1 MKSGEAQPAEPIEA
15 VINAARDT
23 RRKAAFLLRKPYVE
37 QAEVYT
43 LAKAFFKAYLRKE
56 YEFTAQELQ
65 REVHKV
71 YLSTVVRE
79 RVEAIIEKLGLLEY
93 TDMRY
98 SQTEVKL
105 LLQELDALVKMLVT
119 EHRRQLPPLTRFA
132 NWLFRKRQRPPETVI
147 SEYPSVEPNDPVTLE
162 MNTLLEEIYAL
173 LERNKAQKAAKV
185 YRRLLA
191 KYHSLG
197 STGQQQFYHKVNEA
211 FDAIMKQVK

>member
-1 MKSGEAQPAEPIEA
+1 MKRGEAQRADPNEA

-37 QAEVYT
+37 QGEVYT

-71 YLSTVVRE
+71 YLSTLVRE
-79 RVEAIIEKLGLLEY
+79 RVEAIIEKLSLLEY

-105 LLQELDALVKMLVT
+105 LLQELDSLVKMLVT
-119 EHRRQLPPLTRFA
+119 EHRRQVPRLTRFA
-132 NWLFRKRQRPPETVI
+132 NWLFRKQPRTPETVI
-147 SEYPSVEPNDPVTLE
+147 SDYPSVEPNDPVTLE
-162 MNTLLEEIYAL
+162 LSMLLEDIYAL
-173 LERNKAQKAAKV
+173 LERNKAQKAAKI

-191 KYHSLG
+191 KYQNLG
-197 STGQQQFYHKVNEA
+197 STGKQQFYHKVNEA
-211 FDAIMKQVK
+211 YDAITKQTK